1 MLTASMTPPALLHP
15 NESAEPG
22 DDVVRQKRAWA
33 LVLGTAAVWYLD
45 PALAEMAELVGGIA
59 CSTNKSQVKD
69 AIVQMRRKAAS
80 LTSQIE
86 PLPASALAKVVRRT
100 EAAGG
105 AVLDKGARIQEV
117 QTSWEHFLNCLKS
130 SPRR

>member
-1 MLTASMTPPALLHP
+1 MP
-15 NESAEPG
+15 E
-22 DDVVRQKRAWA
+22 
-33 LVLGTAAVWYLD
+33 
-45 PALAEMAELVGGIA
+45 
-59 CSTNKSQVKD
+59 SQVKD

-80 LTSQIE
+80 LTNQIE

-117 QTSWEHFLNCLKS
+117 QTSWDHFLNCLKS